1 MESIEKLIKLNILYI
16 REMQREDILKIKSY
30 AQYWDNL
37 TNRNSNCTVSMA
49 VQNLKDKID
58 RNSNIDY
65 LKTEIA
71 SLRQEINNS
80 NIKDLRFYNVEN
92 PTEQEIKFENL
103 ALKRVLYMI
112 DMIPISEAMEII
124 KQSQTAIK
132 QACQQNRLLNT
143 EKRSKTWFVHIG
155 ECKAYWNIED
165 KKENSLYN
173 NWEY

>member
-1 MESIEKLIKLNILYI
+1 MQSIEKLIKLNMLYI
-16 REMQREDILKIKSY
+16 REMQREGIK
-30 AQYWDNL
+30 QFKFHGELWDNL
-37 TNRNSNCTVSMA
+37 TNRTSNCTVGMA

-65 LKTEIA
+65 LKTEII
-71 SLRQEINNS
+71 SLQQEINNS
-80 NIKDLRFYNVEN
+80 DIKDLRFYNGKDF
-92 PTEQEIKFENL
+92 TEQEIKLENL
-103 ALKRVLYMI
+103 ALKRVLYML
-112 DMIPISEAMEII
+112 DMIPISEAMEIV

-155 ECKAYWNIED
+155 ECKEYWNVED
-165 KKENSLYN
+165 KNENSLYN